1 MSKET
6 KIAKKEQKAAKKA
19 AKLEKKQ
26 TKDYAKLVASINKK
40 NAKAEA
46 FRTGTD
52 SYPRG
57 SICCRRTE

>member
-26 TKDYAKLVASINKK
+26 TKDYAKLVASINLKRK
-40 NAKAEA
+40 PLRKVSL
-46 FRTGTD
+46 
-52 SYPRG
+52 SYRYRFLPKRKHLPL
-57 SICCRRTE
+57 